1 MSCPED
7 DMQGPVLPED
17 GIVQCD
23 ALSPRDQRAAIFHL
37 LYSIDS
43 LAYEVS
49 LEAIVDNMSRGF
61 QCVVAVDGP
70 LFEKARSI
78 IEQREELDT
87 EIKPLL
93 HNWRFDR
100 LGTCTRLILR
110 IAIWEFLN
118 SDLDPSVIINEAVE
132 LAKCFAEADAH
143 KFINGLL
150 DEWARNHGK
159 ITGEKPSAEEPSPA
173 DTPETDKAE

>member
-1 MSCPED
+1 MSCQED
-7 DMQGPVLPED
+7 DMQGPSLPED

-23 ALSPRDQRAAIFHL
+23 TLSPRDQRAAIFHL
-37 LYSIDS
+37 LYAVDS
-43 LAYEVS
+43 FAYEQS
-49 LEAIVDNMSRGF
+49 LEAVVDSLSRGF
-61 QCVVAVDGP
+61 QCVVAVQGP
-70 LFEKARSI
+70 VFAKTHSI
-78 IEQREELDT
+78 IEQREALDT

-150 DEWARNHGK
+150 DEWARNHNK
-159 ITGEKPSAEEPSPA
+159 IVEPAPA
-173 DTPETDKAE
+173 DKSEPTDPKDSVA